1 MLSPHMLYSRYGS
14 NCDRHPAQKAIVSQ
28 FMRHFLDL
36 AEWTREELSDLLQQA
51 LDLKRAWRA
60 GGNAPLLS
68 GKVLAMIFQKPSLR
82 TRISFDVAMLQLG
95 GHSLYINP
103 DEISMGVR
111 ESVSDVARVL
121 SGYAQGIMAR
131 VYAHRDLTELAK
143 WSSVPVINGLSDLS
157 HPCQTMADYLT
168 IYEAF
173 GKLDGLKIA
182 YVGDTNNVARSL
194 AWGAARFGA
203 LMTIASPPGYEVDPA
218 FVRTMNDNGLELR
231 LTRDPVEAVKEADV
245 VYTDTWVSMGQE
257 KETVVRRSVFPPYQ
271 VNRALLDHAP
281 GHAIVM
287 HCLPAHRGD
296 EITDEI
302 ADGAQSALFVQA
314 ENRLH
319 AQKAILVRLLT
330 A

>member
-1 MLSPHMLYSRYGS
+1 
-14 NCDRHPAQKAIVSQ
+14 
-28 FMRHFLDL
+28 MRHFLDL
-36 AEWTREELSDLLQQA
+36 ADWTREELIDLLDVA
-51 LDLKRAWRA
+51 RDLKRATKA
-60 GGNAPLLS
+60 GKRDTPLA
-68 GKVLAMIFQKPSLR
+68 GRVLAMIFQKPSLR

-95 GHSLYINP
+95 GHAIYIGP

-121 SGYAQGIMAR
+121 SSYAQGIMAR
-131 VYAHRDLTELAK
+131 VFSHKDLLELAQ
-143 WSSVPVINGLSDLS
+143 WSSAPIINGLSDAA

-168 IYEAF
+168 IYEHF

-194 AWGAARFGA
+194 AWGAARFGSFI
-203 LMTIASPPGYEVDPA
+203 TFASPQGYEASPD
-218 FVRTMNDNGLELR
+218 FIRQMLDNGLEIR
-231 LTRDPVEAVKEADV
+231 QTRDPVEAVRDADV

-257 KETVVRRSVFPPYQ
+257 KETVVRRSIFPPYQ
-271 VNRALLDHAP
+271 VNNALLGNAP

-296 EITDEI
+296 EITDEV
-302 ADGAQSALFVQA
+302 ADGTQSALFVQA

-319 AQKAILVRLLT
+319 AQKAILLRLLT
-330 A
+330 Q